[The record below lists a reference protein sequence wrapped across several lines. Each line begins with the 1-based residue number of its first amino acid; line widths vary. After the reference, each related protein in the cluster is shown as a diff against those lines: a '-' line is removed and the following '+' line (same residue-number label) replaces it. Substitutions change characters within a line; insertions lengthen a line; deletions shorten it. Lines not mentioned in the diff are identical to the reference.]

1 MKIAAIVIVF
11 HPEIEAFI
19 ANLCS
24 YHADVDSILIWMNS
38 LENIKLP
45 ALIRK
50 KVVYC
55 GSGQN
60 EYIARPLNY
69 AINWCIENNYDYLLT
84 MDQDSTWENFSGF
97 IKQVHRI
104 QESETAIYAPNV
116 NSIYSNN
123 VSFHYVESVITSGSL
138 LNVKIAY
145 KLKGFRDDYQIYWV
159 DGEFCH
165 WLRLNGYKI
174 KVLPRYNL
182 KHLFGKETKTL
193 LGYKTSNYSPIVYFF
208 LIRNMLWMK
217 REYVNHPSWRCILY
231 TIFYYIRGIILG
243 ENNKFLKISMIG
255 KAFWHGLFQP
265 IYRRSQL

>member
-11 HPEIEAFI
+11 HPEVEAFI
-19 ANLCS
+19 SNLNS
-24 YHADVDSILIWMNS
+24 YYADVDYILIWMNS

-45 ALIRK
+45 TSIQN

-69 AINWCIENNYDYLLT
+69 AINWCIENGCEYLLT
-84 MDQDSTWENFSGF
+84 MDQDSTWDNFSDF
-97 IKQVHRI
+97 IKQVRRV
-104 QESETAIYAPNV
+104 QDLDTAIYAPNV
-116 NSIYSNN
+116 NSIYSKNE
-123 VSFHYVESVITSGSL
+123 SFHYVESVITSGSL
-138 LNVKIAY
+138 LNIKIAY
-145 KLKGFRDDYQIYWV
+145 ELKGFREDYQIYWV

-174 KVLPRYNL
+174 KVLPHYNL

-193 LGYKTSNYSPIVYFF
+193 LGYKTSNYSPIVYYF

-217 REYVNHPSWRCILY
+217 REYVNNPSLRCILY
-231 TIFYYIRGIILG
+231 TIFYNIRGIILG
-243 ENNKFLKISMIG
+243 ENNKIIKITMIG

-265 IYRRSQL
+265 IYKRYQL